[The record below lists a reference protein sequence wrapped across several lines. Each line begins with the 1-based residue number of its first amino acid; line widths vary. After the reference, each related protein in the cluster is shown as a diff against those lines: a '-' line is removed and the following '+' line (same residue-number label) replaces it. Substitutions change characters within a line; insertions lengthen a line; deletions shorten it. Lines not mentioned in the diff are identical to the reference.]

1 MVVSLDYI
9 QSALQSIQ
17 GDLRE
22 IKFAG
27 DVDRRNA
34 ASQYTNLVG
43 EVGAAIGRIEARLEL
58 FAEHM
63 EERLD
68 RLEALLTKPS

>member
-1 MVVSLDYI
+1 MAVSLDYI

-22 IKFAG
+22 IKFAA

-34 ASQYTNLVG
+34 ASQYTNLVA
-43 EVGAAIGRIEARLEL
+43 EVGASIGRIEARLEL

-68 RLEALLTKPS
+68 RLEALLTKPG

>member
-1 MVVSLDYI
+1 MAVSLDYI
-9 QSALQSIQ
+9 RSALRSIQ

-22 IKFAG
+22 IKFAA

-34 ASQYTNLVG
+34 GSQYTNLVA

-63 EERLD
+63 EDRLD
-68 RLEALLTKPS
+68 RLEALLTKPG

>member
-1 MVVSLDYI
+1 MAVGLDCI

-22 IKFAG
+22 IKFAA

-34 ASQYTNLVG
+34 ASQYTNLVA
-43 EVGAAIGRIEARLEL
+43 EVGATIGPIGARLEL

-68 RLEALLTKPS
+68 RLEALLTKPG